1 MSEYTTISLK
11 KDFVRDV
18 EAYLDD
24 EPYGSVKEFLKHLAL
39 REMESGETISEAEA
53 RELGQKLEQLGY
65 VE

>member
-18 EAYLDD
+18 ETYLED
-24 EPYGSVKEFLKHLAL
+24 EHYGSVKEFLKHLAL
-39 REMESGETISEAEA
+39 REMESAEAITEAEA
-53 RELGQKLEQLGY
+53 RELGRKLESLGY